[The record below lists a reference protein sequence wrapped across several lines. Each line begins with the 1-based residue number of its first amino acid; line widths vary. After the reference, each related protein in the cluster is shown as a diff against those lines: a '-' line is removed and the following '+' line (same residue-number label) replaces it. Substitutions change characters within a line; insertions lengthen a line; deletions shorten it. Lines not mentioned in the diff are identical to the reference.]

1 MTHTFDIQLGM
12 RHVYHPAE
20 IRQEPFGM
28 RREDFRYHL
37 YVVGKTGTGKST
49 LLKSVV
55 AQAIAAGMGVGVLD
69 PHGTLI
75 DEILEDAIPPER
87 VQDTIVFSPA
97 DREWPVSLNLLH
109 CAVNPSQVASGLV
122 GAFEGLFGRSWGPRL
137 EWILFCSIAS
147 LASAPHAS
155 LLGLE
160 RLLVDPLYRQWII
173 RHVHDPVVRHFWHA
187 QFEQWTE
194 RYRTEAMVAIQN
206 KVGQLFATPELRN
219 ILGQPT
225 GRIHMRTVMDEGKI
239 FLANLSKGAL
249 GDDKANLMGSFLVSS
264 CRLAAMQRED
274 TPEEARR
281 DFLLIADE
289 FQNFVTMSFA
299 TALAEVRKYR
309 LSLVLA
315 HQYGKQVDPKI
326 LDAVYGN
333 VGSMISFRVGNDD
346 AELMER
352 AFAPD
357 VAAAQFLNLKRYQIW
372 ARILENDLPGIPFEG
387 TTQRPTLGMYRQ
399 REAILTASRA
409 RYARPRASVEAKIQR
424 FLGTQKPAVKA
435 GMVAA
440 PKKK

>member
-1 MTHTFDIQLGM
+1 MTQPFDIQLGM

-28 RREDFRYHL
+28 RREDFRYHV

-75 DEILEDAIPPER
+75 DEILDEAIPPER

-97 DREWPVSLNLLH
+97 DRDWPVSLNLLR
-109 CAVNPSQVASGLV
+109 CATNPSQVASGLV

-187 QFEQWTE
+187 QFEQWSE
-194 RYRTEAMVAIQN
+194 RYRTEAIVAIQN

-225 GRIHMRTVMDEGKI
+225 GRIDMRTVMDEGHI
-239 FLANLSKGAL
+239 LLANLSKGAL
-249 GDDKANLMGSFLVSS
+249 GDDKANLIGSFLVSL
-264 CRLAAMQRED
+264 CRLAAMQRAD
-274 TPEEARR
+274 TPEEHRR
-281 DFLLIADE
+281 DFLLVCDE
-289 FQNFVTMSFA
+289 FQNFVTVSFA
-299 TALAEVRKYR
+299 AALSEVRKYR
-309 LSLVLA
+309 LGLLLA
-315 HQYGKQVDPKI
+315 NQYGTQIRPEI
-326 LDAVYGN
+326 RDAVYGN

-346 AELMER
+346 AELLER

-357 VAAAQFLNLKRYQIW
+357 VAATQFLNLQRYHIW
-372 ARILENDLPGIPFEG
+372 ARILENDLPGVPFEG
-387 TTQRPTLGMYRQ
+387 TTLQPALGRYGQ
-399 REAILTASRA
+399 REAILHASRA
-409 RYARPRASVEAKIQR
+409 RYARPRATVEEKIRR